1 MNKRVRVCV
10 CCSYWSDD
18 GLAEIEPIP
27 GLQLMNIWLNRP
39 WFQILNSMNN
49 WKGKEEKKRLDWL
62 IGGKFTLRRQVD
74 RWAELVAHS
83 CIWHLDCCWD
93 RLFHPTNRFSLYTK
107 LLPPSGQSRVIF
119 QVIADM
125 FVLFICFVFGI
136 KTDEFCEGYPHNF
149 TPTPGYWIECSRQS
163 GRGSRRSHGIQEE
176 GSQEDSSP
184 SGDDDDDDDD
194 EDSRAGQDEEE
205 NDVGIQ
211 TEKDGQRHANGS
223 TSVFT
228 STDSAGPSDRAGRKV
243 QLVHQHIQV
252 PVDESPLEKK
262 NIATC
267 LPSHNSPSKPLLP
280 FCSFAMEFFFL
291 FFFIFIK
298 VVLIF
303 PTRWV
308 RRVCRKSTNCR
319 PVAKRPL
326 RSSLTGPALSS

>member
-1 MNKRVRVCV
+1 M
-10 CCSYWSDD
+10 
-18 GLAEIEPIP
+18 
-27 GLQLMNIWLNRP
+27 
-39 WFQILNSMNN
+39 
-49 WKGKEEKKRLDWL
+49 
-62 IGGKFTLRRQVD
+62 
-74 RWAELVAHS
+74 
-83 CIWHLDCCWD
+83 
-93 RLFHPTNRFSLYTK
+93 
-107 LLPPSGQSRVIF
+107 PPSGQSRVIF

-291 FFFIFIK
+291 FFFHLYKSCSHFPHQVSSTSLPEIHELQARRKTAIEEQFDRAGTFELTSVEQETYERYFYGTEHWNYFSNDEDLGP
-298 VVLIF
+298 VVLSLKQEIINGRDQF
-303 PTRWV
+303 
-308 RRVCRKSTNCR
+308 
-319 PVAKRPL
+319 
-326 RSSLTGPALSS
+326 RSVFVVWFCFFGESEGY